1 MYPRLNRDSALLW
14 LMACA
19 AALGYLAT
27 MPPPMEWTYQQWIGT
42 GLAASMWGIGKLQNS
57 PLGSSKDWF

>member
-1 MYPRLNRDSALLW
+1 
-14 LMACA
+14 
-19 AALGYLAT
+19 
-27 MPPPMEWTYQQWIGT
+27 MEWTYQQWIGT